1 MAKKLTPPFKPYIAD
16 ELDVGNFSEEFTDL
30 VPIDSPALPP
40 TKHQDIFRVSR
51 SHDILER
58 LTRKIAISINGTQ
71 YSCPLIIATS
81 RLWRNV
87 KSHP

>member
-40 TKHQDIFRVSR
+40 TKHQDIFRVSE
-51 SHDILER
+51 SHDL
-58 LTRKIAISINGTQ
+58 
-71 YSCPLIIATS
+71 
-81 RLWRNV
+81 
-87 KSHP
+87 